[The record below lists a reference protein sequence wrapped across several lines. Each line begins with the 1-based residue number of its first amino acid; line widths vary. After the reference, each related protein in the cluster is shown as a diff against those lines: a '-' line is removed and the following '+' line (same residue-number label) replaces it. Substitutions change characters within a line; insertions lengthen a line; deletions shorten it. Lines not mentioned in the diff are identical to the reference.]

1 MPSRPPMERCVAII
15 GAGILGRRIG
25 CVFVAAGY
33 RVHIQDLSSET
44 LESALKFID
53 ANKLDFAAMRK
64 ANCNGH
70 PDSIDIIW
78 GQVEKPGNPTE
89 EGNGEEPDYTEFTS
103 GIPNHPSFGSC
114 NVFTDIASAVSNA
127 WLVIEAVPE
136 KLELKE
142 QIFADLDA
150 MTPPDCILGSNSS
163 SFRSSLMTTY
173 VSPARRKRMLN
184 IHFTMP
190 PKINIVE
197 LMTNGET
204 DAQVLKY
211 IKSILGRCGM
221 LTVIAQCESTGFIF
235 NRLWAAIKREIM
247 HMLSEGVSDPNEIDG
262 LWEHFFKNGPLPCQL
277 MDEVGLD
284 TVAFIED
291 NYVKERG
298 LNSALTVD
306 WLRKEYIAK
315 GKLGRKSV
323 KGGLYQP

>member
-1 MPSRPPMERCVAII
+1 MERCVAII

-44 LESALKFID
+44 LESALEFID
-53 ANKLDFAAMRK
+53 ANKLGFAAMRK
-64 ANCNGH
+64 AHGNGH
-70 PDSIDIIW
+70 PDSIDSIW
-78 GQVEKPGNPTE
+78 GQVEKLGNPTE
-89 EGNGEEPDYTEFTS
+89 DGNGEEPDYTEVTS
-103 GIPNHPSFGSC
+103 RIPNPPSFGSC
-114 NVFTDIASAVSNA
+114 NVFTDVASAVSNA

-150 MTPPDCILGSNSS
+150 MAPPDCILGSNSS

-173 VSPARRKRMLN
+173 VSPDRRKRMLN

-211 IKSILGRCGM
+211 IKNILGRCGM
-221 LTVIAQCESTGFIF
+221 LTVIAQCESTG
-235 NRLWAAIKREIM
+235 
-247 HMLSEGVSDPNEIDG
+247 
-262 LWEHFFKNGPLPCQL
+262 
-277 MDEVGLD
+277 
-284 TVAFIED
+284 
-291 NYVKERG
+291 
-298 LNSALTVD
+298 
-306 WLRKEYIAK
+306 
-315 GKLGRKSV
+315 
-323 KGGLYQP
+323 